1 MTKRALVNVTLSV
14 PKALHE
20 QMINFKAMKEEN
32 FESISWSLLFC
43 KTVKEYMEKNK
54 SAH

>member
-1 MTKRALVNVTLSV
+1 
-14 PKALHE
+14 
-20 QMINFKAMKEEN
+20 MINFKAMKEEN

-54 SAH
+54 

>member
-1 MTKRALVNVTLSV
+1 MSKRKITNITLTI
-14 PKALHE
+14 PEPLHK
-20 QMINFKAMKEEN
+20 QMIEFKAKKEEN

-54 SAH
+54 